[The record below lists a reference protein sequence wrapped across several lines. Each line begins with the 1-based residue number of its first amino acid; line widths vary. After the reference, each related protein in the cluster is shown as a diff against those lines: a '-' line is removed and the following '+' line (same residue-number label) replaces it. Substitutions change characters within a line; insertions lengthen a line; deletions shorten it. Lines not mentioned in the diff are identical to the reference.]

1 MGKQAEHPDYESQ
14 SGVEEKTLL
23 KETLLR
29 TPEGRLLIAGGL
41 LAFGY
46 LVWLGLMM
54 LFSTDQAQVLVGMTA
69 TEVIFGRAAA
79 MAFGYS
85 LGLGHGLVITVCLLL
100 ETTLVL
106 LFYPLFV
113 FSFRHL
119 LQIRWLKRSFDRIHQ
134 SAQRHKS
141 TVERYGIIGL
151 FVFVWLPLFMTGP
164 VVGCVIGF
172 LLGLRI
178 RWNMAAV
185 LGGTYT
191 AILGWALFM
200 KKIHEH
206 AVETSSYSAVILL
219 LLLIILIAVAN
230 YLHKTLNENKNKK

>member
-1 MGKQAEHPDYESQ
+1 MGTEAEQPAREPM
-14 SGVEEKTLL
+14 VELKTPFR
-23 KETLLR
+23 ETLLR
-29 TPEGRLLIAGGL
+29 TPEGRLLLVGGL

-46 LVWLGLMM
+46 LVWMGRML

-85 LGLGHGLVITVCLLL
+85 LGMGHGLVITVCMLL
-100 ETTLVL
+100 ETILVF

-119 LQIRWLKRSFDRIHQ
+119 LQIRWLKRSFDRIHR
-134 SAQRHKS
+134 SAQTHKG
-141 TVERYGIIGL
+141 TVQRYGIIGL
-151 FVFVWLPLFMTGP
+151 FVFVWLPFFMTGP

-185 LGGTYT
+185 LAGTYT
-191 AILGWALFM
+191 AIIGWAIFM
-200 KKIHEH
+200 RTIHEH
-206 AVETSSYSAVILL
+206 AVSTSSYSAGILL
-219 LLLIILIAVAN
+219 VLLMILIAVSH
-230 YLHKTLNENKNKK
+230 YLHKTLNESKNKKVK